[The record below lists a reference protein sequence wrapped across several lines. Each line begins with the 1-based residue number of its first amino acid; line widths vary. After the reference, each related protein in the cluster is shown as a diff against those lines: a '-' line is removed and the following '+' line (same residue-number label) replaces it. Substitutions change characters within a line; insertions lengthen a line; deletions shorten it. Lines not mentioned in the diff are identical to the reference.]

1 MKRDS
6 KDNYQEREDRY
17 FINDRPEDP
26 AFDIRYA
33 GISYPNPGYVKRR
46 DRAMNVYVFEY
57 VLRGCGRISGCGVS
71 ADLREGDF
79 YIINTKF
86 PQVYYA
92 DHEEPF
98 EKIWVNAS
106 GALLA
111 RLAEI
116 YIGDQP
122 FVIRHD
128 SRAAYERFREIHQIL
143 CDEQLTREEAFDRA
157 ALILHGLMQFM
168 RSKKTSSVGQDAGL
182 AASVRDYIDRN
193 LYRNLL
199 LDEIAEKYFVSK
211 NHLIRSF
218 LEAFAIT
225 PKQYQLRRRA
235 DMAEALMD
243 NTGMS
248 LEEIAMQLGFSSLQ
262 HFSAAY
268 RAQRG
273 FSPQK
278 HKMRGDS

>member
-1 MKRDS
+1 MGADYRS
-6 KDNYQEREDRY
+6 NEDRY
-17 FINDRPEDP
+17 FINNRPENP
-26 AFDIRYA
+26 IFDVRYA

-46 DRAMNVYVFEY
+46 DKPMNLYVFEY
-57 VLRGCGRISGCGVS
+57 IIRGCGSISGGGMTEE
-71 ADLREGDF
+71 LREGDF

-92 DHEEPF
+92 DREEPF

-106 GALLA
+106 GMLLD

-116 YIGDQP
+116 YLGERP
-122 FVIRHD
+122 FIIRRD
-128 SRAAYERFREIHQIL
+128 SRTTYEKFCEMHRILQDETLSREA
-143 CDEQLTREEAFDRA
+143 AFDRI
-157 ALILHGLMQFM
+157 ALILHALMQFL
-168 RSKKTSSVGQDAGL
+168 RTEAAPTGRESAGL

-193 LYRNLL
+193 LCRSLT
-199 LDEIAEKYFVSK
+199 LDEIAGKYFVSK
-211 NHLIRSF
+211 NHLIRTF
-218 LEAFAIT
+218 REAFAVT

-278 HKMRGDS
+278 HKIRRDS